1 MASSKEGQCTVCCQ
15 NNEGYCDAV
24 PTCCSGMHGDDPSAH
39 RANGVFF
46 SHKPSQ
52 IPLVNGRNTRTFGIL
67 NLAPRPYHEQAD
79 DIKIMVTLPRLPWHG
94 SLCLTR

>member
-1 MASSKEGQCTVCCQ
+1 MPSRPAAPECTATIRVRTGQTAFSSLT
-15 NNEGYCDAV
+15 
-24 PTCCSGMHGDDPSAH
+24 
-39 RANGVFF
+39 
-46 SHKPSQ
+46 KPSQ

>member
-1 MASSKEGQCTVCCQ
+1 MYSMLSKQRGLLRCRPDLLLRNARRRSECAQGKRRFLLSQ
-15 NNEGYCDAV
+15 
-24 PTCCSGMHGDDPSAH
+24 
-39 RANGVFF
+39 
-46 SHKPSQ
+46 KPSQ